1 MDAAIL
7 ILQEDKEIIEEY
19 VSGNSE
25 IAATAF
31 VRKYQTFVYSTVY
44 RYLQSHADSDDAAQE
59 VFIKALSNLS
69 KFRSDSSL
77 KTWLY
82 RISSNVAKNALRK
95 RKVMSIF
102 KKNENSDLEDYDNMA
117 SGDLPPDLKF
127 ENKELEQ
134 KFSEVL
140 ATLPQKQRETFA
152 LRYFEELSYNEIS
165 DMLGTSVGGLK
176 ANYHQ
181 AVKKMAEYLKP
192 VFYPEGSEE

>member
-1 MDAAIL
+1 
-7 ILQEDKEIIEEY
+7 
-19 VSGNSE
+19 
-25 IAATAF
+25 
-31 VRKYQTFVYSTVY
+31 
-44 RYLQSHADSDDAAQE
+44 
-59 VFIKALSNLS
+59 
-69 KFRSDSSL
+69 
-77 KTWLY
+77 
-82 RISSNVAKNALRK
+82 
-95 RKVMSIF
+95 MSIF
-102 KKNENSDLEDYDNMA
+102 KKNENNDLEDYDNMA
-117 SGDLPPDLKF
+117 SGDLTPDLKF

-181 AVKKMAEYLKP
+181 AVTKLAEYLKP